1 MTTESSGAVAAP
13 GTDDRYK
20 PQSIEPKWQSR
31 WEEQGLYRVD
41 LHSDKP
47 KFYFLTMYPYP
58 SGNLHVGHWY
68 AEVPADAAAR
78 FLRMRGKNVLFP
90 MGFDAF
96 GLPAENAA
104 IKAAQQG
111 KDVHPA
117 TLTFERIEYM
127 EKQFRQMGAMFDWSR
142 RIVTCEPGYY
152 RWNQWFFVK
161 MFEKGL
167 AYRKES
173 YVNWDPVDQTVLANE
188 QVIDG
193 RGERSGALVERRLM
207 PQWHLKITDYADELL
222 DFEGLDWPERV
233 KAMQTNWIGRSEG
246 AQVVFQSEQG
256 DEISVFT
263 TRPDTLW
270 GATFV
275 VLAPEH
281 PLVGKLTS
289 EERRERVQEYVAKA
303 ARMTEVDRQAE
314 GREKTG
320 EFIGAYAVNPVN
332 GERVPIWIAD
342 YVLTTYGTGA
352 IMAVPA
358 HDERDF
364 EFARKFGLEVRP
376 VVIPAGETLDG
387 ATMTEAYTGDGV
399 MANSGPFDGTPAGQG
414 ARSDGIAKVIDWLEE
429 RGTGERKVTYRLRDW
444 LISRQR
450 YWGTPIPMLYC
461 DRCGVVAEKLENLPV
476 ELPHDVAFMPT
487 GESPLKHHEAFLH
500 ASCPNCGGDAKRE
513 TDTMDTFMDSSW
525 YWFRYLSPDKDDGPI
540 DEQLA
545 REWTPVDLY
554 TGGIEHAI
562 LHLLYARFFTKVMRD
577 LGLVDSGEPFLKLRN
592 QGMILGADNE
602 KMSKSRGNVVD
613 PDDLVRRYG
622 ADAVRAYLMFIGPW
636 DQGGPWNPKGIE
648 GVTRFLNRVWSVVLD
663 DAPQRESS
671 EGDVQELRRAVH
683 TAIKEVTEDFEGFTF
698 NTAVAQLM
706 TLQGAMSKLKGS
718 GLVESPEWREAVRS
732 LLLLISPIAPHL
744 AEELW
749 ERAGFEG
756 SVHLQEWPGYD
767 EAALVMDTVSMAV
780 QVNGKV
786 RGQVE
791 VPASASKEQVLEI
804 AKSQENVA
812 RYLEGSELVREIVV
826 PGRLVNLVIK
836 G

>member
-513 TDTMDTFMDSSW
+513 TDTMDTFMDSAW

-648 GVTRFLNRVWSVVLD
+648 GVTRFLNRVWSVVMD

-671 EGDVQELRRAVH
+671 DGDVQELRRAVH